1 MQARVLQGTA
11 SGVVPPAGGVQ
22 ASRSHRTPSSGI
34 YEEKEVLPMSAYEI
48 VMVVIASVTLV
59 LALIKHND
67 R

>member
-1 MQARVLQGTA
+1 MLQSTA
-11 SGVVPPAGGVQ
+11 SGVVPPTGGVQ
-22 ASRSHRTPSSGI
+22 ASQSHRTPSSGI

-48 VMVVIASVTLV
+48 VMVVLTSVTLV